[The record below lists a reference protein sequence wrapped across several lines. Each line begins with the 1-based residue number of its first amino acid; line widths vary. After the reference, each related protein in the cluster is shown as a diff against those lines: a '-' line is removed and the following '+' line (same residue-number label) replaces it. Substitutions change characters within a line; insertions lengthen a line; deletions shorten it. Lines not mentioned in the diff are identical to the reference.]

1 MNLEKYEELT
11 GITVPE
17 SEEAAYEAQIRRTQR
32 MLETM
37 LGFTLDPSKTNT
49 NFYNELGK
57 SKSDCFCP
65 DVDTSNLLPPD
76 PVIGAYRLFRYN
88 KHDRYFFVDPFTN
101 IHSVKLVFIK
111 EGSVDTDITI
121 KTFDEDEIRAQIGR
135 DGIGK
140 YIQHCETCL
149 CSCECNDCVQLAVDA
164 DWLFQDDIPE
174 DLLYVWADM
183 ITYQV
188 DCKKDIK
195 SEAITGHS
203 YTKFDRVAP
212 ETEPQN
218 LAVIKRYAGP
228 YGSVMV
234 LPL

>member
-1 MNLEKYEELT
+1 MDLAKYEELT
-11 GITVPE
+11 GITVSE
-17 SEEAAYEAQIRRTQR
+17 SEEAAYQAQIRRTQR

-49 NFYNELGK
+49 NFYNEVGK
-57 SKSDCFCP
+57 TSTNCFCP
-65 DVDTSNLLPPD
+65 DVSTSDLLPPD
-76 PVIGAYRLFRYN
+76 PVIGAYRLYRYN
-88 KHDRYFFVDPFTN
+88 KLDKYFFVDPFTN
-101 IHSVKLVFIK
+101 VHAVKLVFIK
-111 EGSVDTDITI
+111 EGSDGTDVTI
-121 KTFDEDEIRAQIGR
+121 KTFDSDDIRLQIGR

-149 CSCECNDCVQLAVDA
+149 CVCECETCVQLAVDA
-164 DWLFQDDIPE
+164 DWLFQDEIPD

-195 SEAITGHS
+195 SESITGHS
-203 YTKFDRVAP
+203 YTKFDQVLP

-218 LAVIKRYAGP
+218 LAVIKKYAGP
-228 YGSVMV
+228 YGSVSVM
-234 LPL
+234 PL